1 MAVLL
6 HVGAASGGVGD
17 DRVHVCAFE
26 GVDGFARQ
34 HDGGGFLA
42 GVNEECAAAGLILR
56 RDDFAA
62 FRCEHSNSCCVYLRK
77 EFALDTAEKQTDATP
92 LGALDWSDARDE
104 FAGA

>member
-1 MAVLL
+1 MTVLL

-17 DRVHVCAFE
+17 DRVYICAFE

-34 HDGGGFLA
+34 QDGGGFLA
-42 GVNEECAAAGLILR
+42 GVNEERAAAGLILR

-62 FRCEHSNSCCVYLRK
+62 FCRKHADRSGVYLGK
-77 EFALDTAEKQTDATP
+77 KFALDTLEKQTDATP
-92 LGALDWSDARDE
+92 LGALGWSDARDE